1 MGNGFVKCTVVAY
14 GRVNT
19 TGTVESTYEPR
30 QVAED
35 IFIRTRFTGTQN
47 AQNITRIIRS
57 TDVIEIKTIAGYAE
71 IVTQKFVI
79 APNESILGD
88 NKIFLENPILAAT
101 NKGIIPKA
109 YNENGI
115 EIKYPIVKN
124 FGTGRTYGYIYS
136 PSIDDPLATFT
147 LELLGEENLRGELR
161 IASIIKNYQTT
172 GFGFFK
178 EALVTYAPGFFLTRT
193 F

>member
-19 TGTVESTYEPR
+19 TGTVESIYEPR
-30 QVAED
+30 EVAED
-35 IFIRTRFTGTQN
+35 IFIDTIFFSIKN
-47 AQNITRIIRS
+47 AENITKTTRS
-57 TDVIEIKTIAGYAE
+57 RDVIGIKRTSGYAE
-71 IVTQKFVI
+71 IATQKFVI
-79 APNESILGD
+79 APNESILGG
-88 NKIFLENPILAAT
+88 NQIFLENSSLAAI

-124 FGTGRTYGYIYS
+124 LGTGRIYDYIYS
-136 PSIDDPLATFT
+136 PSIDDDLATFT
-147 LELLGEENLRGELR
+147 RELVNEENLSAELR

-178 EALVTYAPGFFLTRT
+178 EALVTYAPGFLLTRT